1 VSLTAAELEKLKGIL
16 IRMAQNIK
24 GILQVTEKLMSV
36 SDVEQR
42 KMFWREI
49 ENTAAILDRI
59 RREFVNEV
67 LVFIARRQP
76 LGRELLASHVLI
88 SIAYDVYRISRYC
101 REIARI
107 DSMLAPSSGLST
119 VANLSEA
126 FREAEKAVEAALND
140 LIEFSPKRVGI
151 VNEVDNRVDEAYKN
165 VLLEVTSSTTVS
177 REVAVKAIIMRH
189 IERIVDHAQYIEQYL
204 SELT

>member
-1 VSLTAAELEKLKGIL
+1 LSLTATELERLKSIL
-16 IRMAQNIK
+16 IHMAQNIRK
-24 GILQVTEKLMSV
+24 ILQITKRLMEV
-36 SDVEQR
+36 EGFEQR

-49 ENTAAILDRI
+49 EDTAIILDKI
-59 RREFVNEV
+59 RRELVNET

-76 LGRELLASHVLI
+76 LGRELLSAHTLI

-119 VANLSEA
+119 LTSLSKAFEEA
-126 FREAEKAVEAALND
+126 VKAVEAALDD
-140 LIEFSPKRVGI
+140 LVEFSPRRVST
-151 VNEVDNRVDEAYKN
+151 VNEIDNHTDEIYKN
-165 VLLEVTSSTTVS
+165 ILLEITSSTTVS
-177 REVAVKAIIMRH
+177 REMAVKALIMRH

-204 SELT
+204 SEIL

>member
-1 VSLTAAELEKLKGIL
+1 MSLTATELERLKSIL
-16 IRMAQNIK
+16 IHMAQNIRK
-24 GILQVTEKLMSV
+24 ILQITKRLMEV
-36 SDVEQR
+36 EGFEQR

-49 ENTAAILDRI
+49 EDTAIILDKI
-59 RREFVNEV
+59 RRELVNET

-76 LGRELLASHVLI
+76 LGRELLSAHTLI

-119 VANLSEA
+119 ITNLSKAFEEA
-126 FREAEKAVEAALND
+126 VKAVEAALDD
-140 LIEFSPKRVGI
+140 LVEFSPRRVST
-151 VNEVDNRVDEAYKN
+151 VNEIDNHTDEIYKN
-165 VLLEVTSSTTVS
+165 ILLEITSSTTVS
-177 REVAVKAIIMRH
+177 REMAVKALIMRH

-204 SELT
+204 SEIL

>member
-1 VSLTAAELEKLKGIL
+1 MSLTTAELEKLKGIL

>member
-1 VSLTAAELEKLKGIL
+1 MSLTATELERLKSIL
-16 IRMAQNIK
+16 IHMAQNIRK
-24 GILQVTEKLMSV
+24 ILQITKRLMEV
-36 SDVEQR
+36 EGFEQR

-49 ENTAAILDRI
+49 EDTAIILDKI
-59 RREFVNEV
+59 RRELVNET

-76 LGRELLASHVLI
+76 LGRELLSAHTLI

-119 VANLSEA
+119 ITSLSKTFEEA
-126 FREAEKAVEAALND
+126 VKAVEAALDD
-140 LIEFSPKRVGI
+140 LVEFSPRRVST
-151 VNEVDNRVDEAYKN
+151 VNEIDNHTDEIYKN
-165 VLLEVTSSTTVS
+165 ILLEITSSTTVS
-177 REVAVKAIIMRH
+177 REMAVKALIMRH

-204 SELT
+204 SEIL

>member
-1 VSLTAAELEKLKGIL
+1 MSLTVAELEKLKGIL

>member
-1 VSLTAAELEKLKGIL
+1 MSLTATELERLKSIL
-16 IRMAQNIK
+16 IHMAQNIRK
-24 GILQVTEKLMSV
+24 ILQITKRLMEV
-36 SDVEQR
+36 EGFEQR

-49 ENTAAILDRI
+49 EDTAIILDKI
-59 RREFVNEV
+59 RRELVNET

-76 LGRELLASHVLI
+76 LGRELLSAHTLI

-119 VANLSEA
+119 ITSLSKAFEEA
-126 FREAEKAVEAALND
+126 VKAVEAALDD
-140 LIEFSPKRVGI
+140 LVEFSPRRVST
-151 VNEVDNRVDEAYKN
+151 VNEIDNHTDEIYKN
-165 VLLEVTSSTTVS
+165 ILLEITSSTTVS
-177 REVAVKAIIMRH
+177 REMAVKALIMRH

-204 SELT
+204 SEIL

>member
-1 VSLTAAELEKLKGIL
+1 VSLTVAELEKLKGIL

-24 GILQVTEKLMSV
+24 EILQVTEKLMSV

-42 KMFWREI
+42 KRFWREI

>member
-1 VSLTAAELEKLKGIL
+1 LSLTATELERLKSIL
-16 IRMAQNIK
+16 IHMAQNIRK
-24 GILQVTEKLMSV
+24 ILQITKRLMEV
-36 SDVEQR
+36 EGFEQR

-49 ENTAAILDRI
+49 EDTAIILDKI
-59 RREFVNEV
+59 RRELVNET

-76 LGRELLASHVLI
+76 LGRELLSAHTLI

-119 VANLSEA
+119 ITSLSKAFEEA
-126 FREAEKAVEAALND
+126 VKAVEAALDD
-140 LIEFSPKRVGI
+140 LVEFSPRRVST
-151 VNEVDNRVDEAYKN
+151 VNEIDNHTDEIYKN
-165 VLLEVTSSTTVS
+165 ILLEITSSTTVS
-177 REVAVKAIIMRH
+177 REMAVKALIMRH

-204 SELT
+204 SEIL

>member
-1 VSLTAAELEKLKGIL
+1 MSLTVAELEKLKGIL

-24 GILQVTEKLMSV
+24 EILQVTEKLMSV

-42 KMFWREI
+42 KRFWREI

>member
-1 VSLTAAELEKLKGIL
+1 
-16 IRMAQNIK
+16 MAQNIRK
-24 GILQVTEKLMSV
+24 ILQITKRLMEV
-36 SDVEQR
+36 EGFEQR

-49 ENTAAILDRI
+49 EDTAIILDKI
-59 RREFVNEV
+59 RRELVNET

-76 LGRELLASHVLI
+76 LGRELLSAHTLI

-119 VANLSEA
+119 ITSLSKAFEEA
-126 FREAEKAVEAALND
+126 VKAVEAALDD
-140 LIEFSPKRVGI
+140 LVEFSPRRVST
-151 VNEVDNRVDEAYKN
+151 VNEIDNHTDEIYKN
-165 VLLEVTSSTTVS
+165 ILLEITSSTTVS
-177 REVAVKAIIMRH
+177 REMAVKALIMRH

-204 SELT
+204 SEIL

>member
-1 VSLTAAELEKLKGIL
+1 VSLTTAELEKLKGIL

>member
-1 VSLTAAELEKLKGIL
+1 LTTAELEKLKGIL

-42 KMFWREI
+42 KRFWREI

-151 VNEVDNRVDEAYKN
+151 VNEVDNHVDEAYKN

>member
-1 VSLTAAELEKLKGIL
+1 VSLTVAELEKLKGIL

-126 FREAEKAVEAALND
+126 FKEAEKAVEAALND

>member
-1 VSLTAAELEKLKGIL
+1 LSLTATELERLKSIL
-16 IRMAQNIK
+16 IHMAQNIRK
-24 GILQVTEKLMSV
+24 ILQITKRLMEV
-36 SDVEQR
+36 EGFEQR

-49 ENTAAILDRI
+49 EDTAIILDKI
-59 RREFVNEV
+59 RRELVNET

-76 LGRELLASHVLI
+76 LGRELLSAHTLI

-119 VANLSEA
+119 ITNLSKAFEEA
-126 FREAEKAVEAALND
+126 VKAVEAALDD
-140 LIEFSPKRVGI
+140 LVEFSPRRVST
-151 VNEVDNRVDEAYKN
+151 VNEIDNHTDEIYKN
-165 VLLEVTSSTTVS
+165 ILLEITSSTTVS
-177 REVAVKAIIMRH
+177 REMAVKALIMRH

-204 SELT
+204 SEIL

>member
-1 VSLTAAELEKLKGIL
+1 LTTAELEKLKGIL

>member
-1 VSLTAAELEKLKGIL
+1 MSLTTAELEKLKGIL

-49 ENTAAILDRI
+49 EDTAAILDRI

-151 VNEVDNRVDEAYKN
+151 VNEVDNHVDEAYKN

-177 REVAVKAIIMRH
+177 REIAVKAIIMRH

>member
-1 VSLTAAELEKLKGIL
+1 VSLTVAELEKLKGIL

>member
-1 VSLTAAELEKLKGIL
+1 MSLTATELERLKSIL
-16 IRMAQNIK
+16 IHMAQNIRK
-24 GILQVTEKLMSV
+24 ILQITKRLMEV
-36 SDVEQR
+36 EGFEQR

-49 ENTAAILDRI
+49 EDTAIILDKI
-59 RREFVNEV
+59 RRELVNET

-76 LGRELLASHVLI
+76 LGRELLSAHTLI

-119 VANLSEA
+119 ITSLSKAFEEA
-126 FREAEKAVEAALND
+126 VKAVEAALDD
-140 LIEFSPKRVGI
+140 LVEFSPRRVST
-151 VNEVDNRVDEAYKN
+151 VNEIDNHTDEIYKN
-165 VLLEVTSSTTVS
+165 ILLEITSSITVS
-177 REVAVKAIIMRH
+177 REMAVKALIMRH

-204 SELT
+204 SEIL

>member
-1 VSLTAAELEKLKGIL
+1 MSLTVAELEKLKGIL

-42 KMFWREI
+42 KRFWREI

-151 VNEVDNRVDEAYKN
+151 VNEVDNHVDEAYKN

>member
-1 VSLTAAELEKLKGIL
+1 VSLTVAELEKLKGIL

-24 GILQVTEKLMSV
+24 GILQITEKLMSV

-140 LIEFSPKRVGI
+140 LIEFSPKRVDI

>member
-1 VSLTAAELEKLKGIL
+1 MSLTTAELEKLKGIL

-42 KMFWREI
+42 KRFWREI

-151 VNEVDNRVDEAYKN
+151 VNEVDNHVDEAYKN

>member
-1 VSLTAAELEKLKGIL
+1 VSLTVAELEKLKGIL

-151 VNEVDNRVDEAYKN
+151 VNEVDNHVDEAYKN